1 MKWKFDNDR
10 PIYLQIVEQFKQS
23 ILSGEAEP
31 GEKLMTVRELA
42 ADAGVNPNTMQ
53 RALAE
58 LERDGL
64 MYTNRT
70 SGRYITDDKAVI
82 DGLKKRFA
90 KKKLEKF
97 LDDMERIGLGVDET
111 IELLR
116 EYGGRK
122 NG

>member
-82 DGLKKRFA
+82 YGLKKGFA

>member
-90 KKKLEKF
+90 KKNIEKF
-97 LDDMERIGLGVDET
+97 LDDRERIGLGVDET

>member
-10 PIYLQIVEQFKQS
+10 PIYLQIVEQFKQF

-31 GEKLMTVRELA
+31 GEKLMPVRELA

-82 DGLKKRFA
+82 DRLKKEFA
-90 KKKLEKF
+90 RKKLEGF
-97 LDDMERIGLGVDET
+97 LGDMSRIGLGVDET

>member
-1 MKWKFDNDR
+1 MKWRFDNDR

-31 GEKLMTVRELA
+31 GEKLMPVRELA

-58 LERDGL
+58 LEREGL

-70 SGRYITDDKAVI
+70 SGRYITDDKTVI
-82 DGLKKRFA
+82 DELKKEFA
-90 KKKLEKF
+90 RKKLEGF
-97 LDDMERIGLGVDET
+97 LGDMERIGLGVDET

>member
-10 PIYLQIVEQFKQS
+10 PIYLQIVEQFKQF

-70 SGRYITDDKAVI
+70 SGRYITDDKAAI
-82 DGLKKRFA
+82 DGLKKGFA